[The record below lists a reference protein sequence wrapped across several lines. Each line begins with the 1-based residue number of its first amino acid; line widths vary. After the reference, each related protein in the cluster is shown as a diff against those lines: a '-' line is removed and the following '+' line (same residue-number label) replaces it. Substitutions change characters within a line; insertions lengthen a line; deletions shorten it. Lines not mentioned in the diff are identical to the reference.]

1 MGANRPAPQ
10 IQISHKSKFLT
21 LIFQL
26 FNLGKMAQDKKLI
39 IDAIEE
45 AFRDTSRPDVSNIV
59 VEFEL
64 DPELGELRDRLKNL
78 HWSEIPVYWGKA
90 FPPEPF
96 LHHGDD
102 LISLTPEGLRY
113 FLPGYMI
120 SCILYPEEVDVMSQY
135 VGDFL
140 TPPRPGSDDEQ
151 FFAELVSGLSR
162 YQGEAIGRF
171 MRFLL
176 DEYHSDDGPDS
187 DIFSAVEYW
196 EKFGKR

>member
-1 MGANRPAPQ
+1 MTQ
-10 IQISHKSKFLT
+10 EKQSIV
-21 LIFQL
+21 
-26 FNLGKMAQDKKLI
+26 DE
-39 IDAIEE
+39 IEK

-64 DPELGELRDRLKNL
+64 DPERSELRDRLKNL
-78 HWSEIPVYWGKA
+78 HWSEIPVYWGKV

-102 LISLTPEGLRY
+102 LIPLTPEGLRY

-120 SCILYPEEVDVMSQY
+120 SCILYPDEVDVMLQY

-140 TPPRPGSDDEQ
+140 TPPRPGSCDEQ

-162 YQGEAIGRF
+162 YQGEAICRF
-171 MRFLL
+171 MKFLL

>member
-1 MGANRPAPQ
+1 
-10 IQISHKSKFLT
+10 
-21 LIFQL
+21 
-26 FNLGKMAQDKKLI
+26 MAQEKQSI

-64 DPELGELRDRLKNL
+64 DPERAELRDRLKNL

-102 LISLTPEGLRY
+102 LIPLTPEGFRY

-120 SCILYPEEVDVMSQY
+120 SCILYPDEVDVMSDNVQFY
-135 VGDFL
+135 L
-140 TPPRPGSDDEQ
+140 TPPCPGSDDEQ
-151 FFAELVSGLSR
+151 FFSEFVSGLSR
-162 YQGEAIGRF
+162 DQRKAILRF
-171 MRFLL
+171 MRFLF
-176 DEYHSDDGPDS
+176 DEYHTDDRPDS
-187 DIFSAVEYW
+187 DIFSAIKYW